1 MQLTTLPPR
10 DTLKEPPRQT
20 FRSPPDLPMIELWH
34 RIWHDRRA
42 ARDICAAS
50 LLINLLGL
58 TTAMYSVQVLNRYL
72 ALGIDATLMT
82 LTIGAVVALGGEL
95 MLRSA
100 RSNLAQWVCEKAD
113 MRLGE
118 AALAAYSRSQY
129 LHLESVPAPLRREA
143 LGGLS
148 TVQQSFSSS
157 NATALVDA
165 PFALVF
171 VGCVFLISPTLGCL
185 TLLVM
190 LAVGGLAWAAYRVG
204 LEPGAEQARLSIQLA
219 GTHNSLAASTELV
232 RAFRAHDV
240 LQNVWQRTMAE
251 LQKVRNSLA
260 RIQALNQNSSYAGGV
275 VLGMLVMGIGAREV
289 FAGQLDAGTLI
300 GANILA
306 SRALSNLTR
315 ALQLIDPLARGK
327 RALEQLSA
335 IARLPRERVEGTAL
349 GRYEGRV
356 QLEDLAFAYPKAP
369 TPLYER
375 LDLELRPGTVVAV
388 TGANGSGKSTFA
400 RLLAGLLEPTRGRV
414 LVDGMDLRQALP
426 DWWRKQIAY
435 LPQEPQFFDGSLRE
449 NLTVVHPEVGDG
461 VLLALCRELAL
472 GEFIDASPEG
482 LQTPIRNNGLTLPVG
497 IRRRLALVRAL
508 VGESRLV
515 VLDDPTEGLDV
526 AGGRAVASLLNRLVR
541 EGRTIV
547 VMTNEPFIVSAA
559 SASVDLNVKPQPRV
573 QRAAPKTESDG
584 KVTHLRMEP
593 HRE

>member
-1 MQLTTLPPR
+1 
-10 DTLKEPPRQT
+10 
-20 FRSPPDLPMIELWH
+20 MIELWQ

-50 LLINLLGL
+50 LLINVLGL
-58 TTAMYSVQVLNRYL
+58 ATAMYSVQVLNRYL

-82 LTIGAVVALGGEL
+82 LTIGAIVALGGEL

-113 MRLGE
+113 LRLGE

-129 LHLESVPAPLRREA
+129 LPLESVPAPLRREA

-148 TVQQSFSSS
+148 TIQQSFNSA

-204 LEPGAEQARLSIQLA
+204 LEPSAEQARLSIQLA

-232 RAFRAHDV
+232 RAFRAHDL
-240 LQNVWQRTMAE
+240 LQSVWQRTMAE

-260 RIQALNQNSSYAGGV
+260 RVQALNQNSSYAGGI
-275 VLGMLVMGIGAREV
+275 VLGMLVMGVGAREV
-289 FAGQLDAGTLI
+289 FAGRLDAGTLI

-306 SRALSNLTR
+306 SRAISNLTR

-335 IARLPRERVEGTAL
+335 IARLPRERVEGTTLA
-349 GRYEGRV
+349 RYEGRV
-356 QLEDLAFAYPKAP
+356 QLEDVAFAYPKAP
-369 TPLYER
+369 APLYER

-449 NLTVVHPEVGDG
+449 NLTVVHPEVEDG

-482 LQTPIRNNGLTLPVG
+482 MQTPIRNNGMTLPVG
-497 IRRRLALVRAL
+497 IRRRLALARAL
-508 VGESRLV
+508 AGDARLV

-526 AGGRAVASLLNRLVR
+526 AGCRAVAILLNRLVR

-559 SASVDLNVKPQPRV
+559 SASIDLNAKPQPRV
-573 QRAAPKTESDG
+573 QRAAPKAESDG
-584 KVTHLRMEP
+584 KVTHLRTEAN
-593 HRE
+593 RE